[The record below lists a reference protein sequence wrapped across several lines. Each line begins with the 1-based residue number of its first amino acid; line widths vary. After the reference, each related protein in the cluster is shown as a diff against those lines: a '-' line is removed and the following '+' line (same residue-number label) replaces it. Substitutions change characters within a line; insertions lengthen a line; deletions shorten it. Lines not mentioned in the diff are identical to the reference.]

1 MQHQADLG
9 NHNRFLQW
17 PKIALSVRSRII
29 AIAAIPVAGFLVN
42 GTAFHVGETAVETAL
57 ASDRAAV
64 AMVEA
69 SGDLKSAVTSI
80 QSAARSFVAQP
91 RQEMAAQL
99 DNGLKQAVAHFRR
112 IEALDLSGRKQTEPV
127 ERILNRITFNVT
139 ELIKEVNTLGGDE
152 SGGIR
157 KELAKLTA
165 KEISGDQIVD
175 PSVRAAVQKKY
186 AELGG
191 GLPSK
196 LWGNRDDLNNF
207 PRLPSKSGS
216 GPGTIIRKVRL
227 RTDAKPKSIGQDVRQ
242 RNIAS
247 GKDSNYASMVYAV
260 LDAAGN
266 EIRWEHEIIT
276 RLEAHERLSANHGQP
291 GEKVLIP
298 QESETRKFKFAL
310 RKNDMIEADGPD
322 GTRVLYRI
330 QSFSQSEVQLCE
342 HACSIVTTK
351 DRTLWNRITSLDNL
365 RKRNA
370 RIVRMNAIGEPV
382 PD

>member
-1 MQHQADLG
+1 M
-9 NHNRFLQW
+9 
-17 PKIALSVRSRII
+17 RSRII

-157 KELAKLTA
+157 KELADAPAAIENAVAAAKAGSNFTADAIATSLLVLTQREA
-165 KEISGDQIVD
+165 GY
-175 PSVRAAVQKKY
+175 RATGLYDLREKFR
-186 AELGG
+186 AELENFGNRGRRRADFTGRQGHDQGG
-191 GLPSK
+191 GAGLCDGFQDLGRVDAEHQQPS
-196 LWGNRDDLNNF
+196 GGGRFRYPD
-207 PRLPSKSGS
+207 RH
-216 GPGTIIRKVRL
+216 RR
-227 RTDAKPKSIGQDVRQ
+227 RQ
-242 RNIAS
+242 RHRRDGLAAARS
-247 GKDSNYASMVYAV
+247 RGHATGRRAV
-260 LDAAGN
+260 
-266 EIRWEHEIIT
+266 
-276 RLEAHERLSANHGQP
+276 AHE
-291 GEKVLIP
+291 
-298 QESETRKFKFAL
+298 
-310 RKNDMIEADGPD
+310 D
-322 GTRVLYRI
+322 
-330 QSFSQSEVQLCE
+330 E
-342 HACSIVTTK
+342 H
-351 DRTLWNRITSLDNL
+351 RRH
-365 RKRNA
+365 
-370 RIVRMNAIGEPV
+370 RIVHGADRHRL
-382 PD
+382 